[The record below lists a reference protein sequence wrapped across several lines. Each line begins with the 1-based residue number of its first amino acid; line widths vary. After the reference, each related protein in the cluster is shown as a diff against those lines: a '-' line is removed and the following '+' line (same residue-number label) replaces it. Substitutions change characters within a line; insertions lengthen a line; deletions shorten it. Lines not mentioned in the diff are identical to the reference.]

1 LADIATGATSVTD
14 AYEFHV
20 SGLLGP
26 VIRSALPELTVRDVP
41 THSVLTGTAEGPD
54 DVADLLNRLADHRLI
69 ATHIL
74 ITQETRWC
82 DSTFQSDADL
92 D

>member
-1 LADIATGATSVTD
+1 VIATGATSVTD

-20 SGLLGP
+20 TGLLGP
-26 VIRSALPELTVRDVP
+26 VIRSALPELTFCDVP
-41 THSVLTGTAEGPD
+41 TQSVLTGTVAGPD
-54 DVADLLNRLADHRLI
+54 DVAELLRRLTDHRLI
-69 ATHIL
+69 ATHIV

-82 DSTFQSDADL
+82 HSTFRAEADR